1 MVHDTRI
8 ARNTNKNQ
16 PRTTTGEHRLANI
29 MSNRGCTVAMDTLGV
44 KRRRM
49 YKTLFDDSVC
59 KFRIFFF

>member
-8 ARNTNKNQ
+8 ARNTNKEQ
-16 PRTTTGEHRLANI
+16 PRSTTGEHRLANI

-49 YKTLFDDSVC
+49 
-59 KFRIFFF
+59 